1 MELNHLCMGCM
12 EEKGDLEICPLC
24 GHQEGSSPDS
34 PLHMPPRS
42 LLKDKYLI
50 GQVLGQ
56 GGFGITYL
64 VWDKYLDRKLAIKE
78 FFPREI
84 VYRDYNS
91 GTVSLYSGNQ
101 TDQYKYG
108 LSKFLAEAKNLAQFE
123 NHPSIVSVKDFFE
136 DNATA
141 YMVMN
146 YIDGVNLNDFLENR
160 NNKLTYDEALQI
172 ILPVLDALRAVH
184 EIGLLHRDISPDNIM
199 ITVDRRVMLLD
210 FGAARHALGE
220 KGKKFSVIVKQGYA
234 PEEQYRSNGIQG
246 SWTDVYSAAATFYK
260 AITGR
265 MLPDALDRM
274 DKDMLVPPSQLGVR
288 ISPSGEAA
296 LLKALAV
303 RSDNRFRTVAE
314 FQQALI
320 LSSQTI
326 QPLEEKVEMGTE
338 AYTSSEPVPEPVPG
352 PVSHDYSF
360 SDYHDSYEDLSVL
373 SADKETDTWDKVRIG
388 RATDNDLTFTDSM
401 VSRYHA
407 EIYNTAGK
415 WYINDLNS
423 THGTFINGVRAS
435 GPVELLSDSMIQLS
449 RNTTIYFKDKKLLTE
464 KGDSLIDLR
473 AFRREQGQVSPGV
486 PAYTEIIE
494 PANANSTARI
504 IIIAA
509 IALLGIFA
517 LIMLVLSFT

>member
-24 GHQEGSSPDS
+24 GYQEGSPPDS

-42 LLKDKYLI
+42 LLKDKYFI
-50 GQVLGQ
+50 GRVLGQ

-146 YIDGVNLNDFLENR
+146 YINGVNLNDFLEHR

-184 EIGLLHRDISPDNIM
+184 EVGLLHRDISPDNIM

-234 PEEQYRSNGIQG
+234 PEEQYRSNGVQG
-246 SWTDVYSAAATFYK
+246 SWTDVYSTAATFYK

-265 MLPDALDRM
+265 MPPDALDRM
-274 DKDMLVPPSQLGVR
+274 ENDMLLPPSRLDVQ
-288 ISPSGEAA
+288 ISPSAEAA

-303 RSDNRFRTVAE
+303 RADSRFKTVAE

-320 LSSQTI
+320 LSSQTL
-326 QPLEEKVEMGTE
+326 QPAGEIAGTE
-338 AYTSSEPVPEPVPG
+338 PEPSLSFETVSEPGPV

-360 SDYHDSYEDLSVL
+360 PDRQGSYKDRSAL
-373 SADKETDTWDKVRIG
+373 SAGEEVDTGKKVRIG
-388 RATDNDLTFTDSM
+388 RATDNDLTFIDSM

-407 EIYNTAGK
+407 EISSKAGR
-415 WYINDLNS
+415 WYIDDLNS
-423 THGTFINGVRAS
+423 THGTLINGVRAS
-435 GPVELLSDSMIQLS
+435 GPVELFSDSIIQLS
-449 RNTTIYFKDKKLLTE
+449 RNTTIFFKDSKLLSE
-464 KGDSLIDLR
+464 KGEALIDLT
-473 AFRREQGQVSPGV
+473 ALHREQGQVSPGV
-486 PAYTEIIE
+486 PAYTESIDSA
-494 PANANSTARI
+494 PANNTARI
-504 IIIAA
+504 ILIAA
-509 IALLGIFA
+509 VALLGVFA
-517 LIMLVLSFT
+517 LIMLVLSFA

>member
-12 EEKGDLEICPLC
+12 EEKGDLQICPLC
-24 GHQEGSSPDS
+24 GYQEGNPPDS

-42 LLKDKYLI
+42 LLKEKYLI
-50 GQVLGQ
+50 GRVLGQ

-108 LSKFLAEAKNLAQFE
+108 LTKFLAEAKNLAQFE
-123 NHPSIVSVKDFFE
+123 NHPSIVSVKDYFE

-146 YIDGVNLNDFLENR
+146 YIDGINLNDFLENR
-160 NNKLTYDEALQI
+160 KNKLTYDEALQV

-184 EIGLLHRDISPDNIM
+184 EVNLLHRDISPDNIM

-234 PEEQYRSNGIQG
+234 PEEQYRSNGVQG
-246 SWTDVYSAAATFYK
+246 SWTDVYSAATTFYK

-265 MLPDALDRM
+265 MPPDALDRLEN
-274 DKDMLVPPSQLGVR
+274 DTLVPPSQLGVQ
-288 ISPSGEAA
+288 ISPAGETA

-303 RSDNRFRTVAE
+303 RSNDRFRTVAE

-320 LSSQTI
+320 LSSHTI
-326 QPLEEKVEMGTE
+326 QPEEEKGEIMAEPHLGSE
-338 AYTSSEPVPEPVPG
+338 SLSEPGQVPASQEYN
-352 PVSHDYSF
+352 SFDYQGAS
-360 SDYHDSYEDLSVL
+360 EDLSAL
-373 SADKETDTWDKVRIG
+373 STAGEAGSVKKVRIG
-388 RATDNDLTFTDSM
+388 RASDNDLTFIDTM

-407 EIYNTAGK
+407 EISNQAGK
-415 WYINDLNS
+415 WYIDDLNS
-423 THGTFINGVRAS
+423 THGTFINGVKAA
-435 GPVELLSDSMIQLS
+435 GPVELLSGAIIQLS
-449 RNTTIYFKDKKLLTE
+449 RNTTIYFKDTMLLSE
-464 KGDSLIDLR
+464 KGDSLIDLT
-473 AFRREQGQVSPGV
+473 AFNRGQGQGSLSM
-486 PAYTEIIE
+486 PAYTESIDTST
-494 PANANSTARI
+494 ANNSTRLI
-504 IIIAA
+504 LLAA
-509 IALLGIFA
+509 VVLLGIFA
-517 LIMLVLSFT
+517 LIMLVLSFA